1 MGILNHTPD
10 RKYKVLASLV
20 GCACGDA
27 LGLHREGLSAWRA
40 NRIFPDPDRYSFI
53 GRWGTTSDDYDHA
66 CMAMEAIAASG
77 GDASF
82 FAREL
87 ANRTRLWAACIPGG
101 IGLATL
107 RSSLKL
113 WLGYGPDRSGV
124 FSAGNGPAMRS
135 HILGVA
141 IDDLDQLA
149 AFVRASTRISHTDPK
164 ALTGAMIIALAS
176 RHSSTAE
183 IVNSE
188 AFLAEI
194 NEQTHRLQLDPDF
207 IPVIADV
214 VKSVSRRES
223 TREFSTR
230 FGKFGVSGY
239 IYHTVPVV
247 IHAWLCF
254 PNAFADAVKAAISC
268 GGDTD
273 TMASIVGGIVGAR
286 VGIEG
291 IPDAWIAD
299 LILWPRTLN
308 YLEALTDGLES
319 KSHHQRINAFHYL
332 LRNAWFNPVV
342 LTHGF
347 RRLLPPY

>member
-1 MGILNHTPD
+1 M
-10 RKYKVLASLV
+10 LASLV

-27 LGLHREGLSAWRA
+27 LGLHREGLSCRRA
-40 NRIFPDPDRYSFI
+40 VRMFPDSDRYYFI
-53 GRWGTTSDDYDHA
+53 GDKGTTSDDYDHA
-66 CMAMEAIAASG
+66 CMTVEAIAASG
-77 GDASF
+77 GDVHV

-87 ANRTRLWAACIPGG
+87 ANRIRLWAACIPGG

-135 HILGVA
+135 HIIGVS

-164 ALTGAMIIALAS
+164 ALTGAMIVALAS

-214 VKSVSRRES
+214 VKSVGRRES

-230 FGKFGVSGY
+230 FGKLGVSGY

-247 IHAWLCF
+247 VHAWLRF
-254 PNAFADAVKAAISC
+254 PNGFADAVKAAISC

-291 IPDAWIAD
+291 IPAAWIED

-308 YLEALTDGLES
+308 YLEALTSGMDN
-319 KSHHQRINAFHYL
+319 KWHRARIRGIEYL
-332 LRNAWFNPVV
+332 LRNAWFNPIV
-342 LTHGF
+342 LAHGF
-347 RRLLPPY
+347 RRVAPPY